1 MKSAKKQPFDKY
13 EGVELER
20 KTKGS
25 HAAETAVC
33 STATLCLLGWLFFF
47 SLFTN
52 PFADYREGSL
62 MIVFTLSFSSCN
74 I

>member
-25 HAAETAVC
+25 HAAETVEWC
-33 STATLCLLGWLFFF
+33 TATLCLLEYPKHFWL
-47 SLFTN
+47 SLF
-52 PFADYREGSL
+52 PAQVAD
-62 MIVFTLSFSSCN
+62 
-74 I
+74 

>member
-25 HAAETAVC
+25 HAAETAEYC
-33 STATLCLLGWLFFF
+33 TATLCLLECSKLFCF
-47 SLFTN
+47 SLFPTQV
-52 PFADYREGSL
+52 AD
-62 MIVFTLSFSSCN
+62 
-74 I
+74 